1 MINKGSIELLWGV
14 ALIFAT
20 LAAPA
25 AGVTPEGGIN
35 GALGDDASSGVALAV
50 DYILSCQNDD
60 GGFADVPGGESNYIP
75 TAQAAVALAQTG
87 DLDRATKGDMLAY
100 LSAHPPTDTSNYAG
114 SLGRHVMGIVAAG
127 GDPHDLDGTDYVQ
140 MLKDA
145 EPAGQYFADS
155 LIIMGLTAAGESDC
169 QEVQELIE
177 LYLQEQGTAGG
188 WSWSPGG
195 SDVDT
200 TGMVVSA
207 LVSAGV
213 DPGSEPI
220 QKALEYLRGIQ
231 DDSTG
236 GFSMGSSMA
245 PSPNTNS
252 CGLAIM
258 ALNAVGEDSA
268 DWVTSSGRN
277 PLDFM
282 LTCQQDR
289 GVIWW
294 MPDSEGGMLF
304 ECTAYGALAMDGGFM
319 PTVIL

>member
-1 MINKGSIELLWGV
+1 MRSLISGLCVILLFILFSMTVTVVQADADTPGV
-14 ALIFAT
+14 AQ
-20 LAAPA
+20 
-25 AGVTPEGGIN
+25 
-35 GALGDDASSGVALAV
+35 AV
-50 DYILSCQNDD
+50 EYLLSCQNPD
-60 GGFADVPGGESNYIP
+60 GGFANTPGGESNYAP
-75 TAQAAVALAQTG
+75 TAQAAISLAQTG

-100 LSAHPPTDTSNYAG
+100 LSAHSPTDTSNYAG
-114 SLGRHVMGIVAAG
+114 SLGRHIMGIVAAG

-145 EPAGQYFADS
+145 EPSGQLFADS
-155 LIIMGLTAAGESDC
+155 LIIMGLTAAGESDS
-169 QEVQELIE
+169 QEVQDLIA
-177 LYLQEQGTAGG
+177 LYLQKQGTDGG

-207 LVSAGV
+207 LISAGV

-220 QKALEYLRGIQ
+220 QRASDYLRGIQ

-236 GFSMGSSMA
+236 GFSMGNAMSS
-245 PSPNTNS
+245 SPNTNS

-258 ALNAVGEDSA
+258 AINAVGQNAS
-268 DWVTSSGRN
+268 DWVTSSGKN
-277 PLDFM
+277 PIDFM
-282 LTCQQDR
+282 LTCQQDN

-319 PTVIL
+319 PTIIL